1 MLTSICTP
9 DILHLIC
16 FKICLWMAKISPI
29 KIKMREKREKYLNQ
43 LLETNWFF
51 SVLVVEKVCSSIDST
66 VQSIFPQTE
75 SNKLEIH

>member
-1 MLTSICTP
+1 
-9 DILHLIC
+9 
-16 FKICLWMAKISPI
+16 
-29 KIKMREKREKYLNQ
+29 MREKYSNQ